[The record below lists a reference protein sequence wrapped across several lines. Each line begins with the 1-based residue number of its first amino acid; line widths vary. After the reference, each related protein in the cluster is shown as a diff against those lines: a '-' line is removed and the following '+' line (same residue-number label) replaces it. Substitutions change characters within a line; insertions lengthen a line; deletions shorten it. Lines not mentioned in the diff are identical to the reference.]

1 VSAPKHPVPQAADSL
16 PYAPIGL
23 VMEARHLVPT
33 LAERG
38 RQQLQMF
45 RMIGRFAVHQGQAEA
60 ARRVDRYTD
69 QVTTLMGEMGL
80 TELAASFR
88 GAEPDASPAPAA
100 TAPAAPAVEAA
111 APVRRAETP
120 TLAISD
126 YDSLAASQVIPR
138 LAGLGSDELEAV
150 RRYEASNRGRKTIL
164 GKIAQLQDA

>member
-1 VSAPKHPVPQAADSL
+1 MTSPKHPVPQAADYL
-16 PYAPIGL
+16 LYAPIGL

-88 GAEPDASPAPAA
+88 GTDATPEAPAP
-100 TAPAAPAVEAA
+100 TAAPAPVVEAPPT
-111 APVRRAETP
+111 PVRRVETP
-120 TLAISD
+120 ALAIAD

-138 LAGLGSDELEAV
+138 LAGLGADELEAV

-164 GKIAQLQDA
+164 GRIAQLQEA